1 MPKKI
6 LLVSAT
12 HAEMMKTQ
20 DSNFE
25 SLVAGVGIVATTFAL
40 TQRLTES
47 NFDLVI
53 DLGIAG
59 SFNPAFGIGFVVQ
72 VVSDRFSELGVED
85 NGRFIPA
92 DEMKLAKKE
101 DVFFEAVIRID
112 SLPEADGITVNRVHG
127 TAESINSVRQQF
139 NPDIESM
146 EGASVAYVCQKF
158 NIPWVQIR
166 SISNKIEPRNR
177 DDWNIPLA
185 IQNLHTEVSKYLEM
199 VSK

>member
-1 MPKKI
+1 
-6 LLVSAT
+6 
-12 HAEMMKTQ
+12 
-20 DSNFE
+20 
-25 SLVAGVGIVATTFAL
+25 
-40 TQRLTES
+40 
-47 NFDLVI
+47 
-53 DLGIAG
+53 
-59 SFNPAFGIGFVVQ
+59 

>member
-25 SLVAGVGIVATTFAL
+25 SLIAGVGMVATTFAL

-101 DVFFEAVIRID
+101 NVFFEADIRID

-127 TAESINSVRQQF
+127 TTETIDSIRQHL

-146 EGASVAYVCQKF
+146 EGAAVAFVCQQF

-177 DDWNIPLA
+177 DAWNIPLA
-185 IQNLHTEVSKYLEM
+185 IQNLHTEVSKYLKM

>member
-12 HAEMMKTQ
+12 PAEMMKTQ

-25 SLVAGVGIVATTFAL
+25 SLVTGVGMVATTFTL
-40 TQRLTES
+40 TQKLIE
-47 NFDLVI
+47 NHFDLII

-59 SFNPAFGIGFVVQ
+59 SFNPVFEIGSVVQ

-101 DVFFEAVIRID
+101 DVVFTTDIRINF
-112 SLPEADGITVNRVHG
+112 LPEAHGITVNRVHG
-127 TAESINSVRQQF
+127 TGETIDSARQQF

-146 EGASVAYVCQKF
+146 EGAAIAYVCQKF

-166 SISNKIEPRNR
+166 SVSNKVEPRNR
-177 DDWNIPLA
+177 DAWNIPLA
-185 IQNLHTEVSKYLEM
+185 IENLHTEVSKYLEI

>member
-25 SLVAGVGIVATTFAL
+25 SLVAGVGMVATTFAL

-101 DVFFEAVIRID
+101 NVFFEADIRID

-127 TAESINSVRQQF
+127 TTETIDSIRQHL

-146 EGASVAYVCQKF
+146 EGAAVAFVCQQF

-177 DDWNIPLA
+177 DAWNIPLA
-185 IQNLHTEVSKYLEM
+185 IQNLHTEVSKYLKM

>member
-25 SLVAGVGIVATTFAL
+25 SLVAGVGMVATTFAL

-101 DVFFEAVIRID
+101 DVFFEADIRID

-127 TAESINSVRQQF
+127 TTETIDSIRQHL

-146 EGASVAYVCQKF
+146 EGAAVAFVCQQF

-177 DDWNIPLA
+177 DAWNIPLA
-185 IQNLHTEVSKYLEM
+185 IQNLHTEVSKYLKM

>member
-12 HAEMMKTQ
+12 PAEMMKTQ

-25 SLVAGVGIVATTFAL
+25 SLVTGVGMVATTFAL
-40 TQRLTES
+40 TQKLTES
-47 NFDLVI
+47 HFDLII

-59 SFNPAFGIGFVVQ
+59 SFNPAFGIGSVVQ
-72 VVSDRFSELGVED
+72 IIADRFSELGVED

-92 DEMKLAKKE
+92 DEMKLTKKE
-101 DVFFEAVIRID
+101 DVFFKTEIRVNSLSEAH
-112 SLPEADGITVNRVHG
+112 GITVNRVHG
-127 TAESINSVRQQF
+127 TGETIDSARQQF

-158 NIPWVQIR
+158 NTPWVQIR
-166 SISNKIEPRNR
+166 SVSNKVEPRNR
-177 DDWNIPLA
+177 DAWNIPLA
-185 IQNLHTEVSKYLEM
+185 IENLHTEVSKYLEI

>member
-25 SLVAGVGIVATTFAL
+25 SLVAGVGMVATTFAL

-101 DVFFEAVIRID
+101 NVFFEAVIRID

-127 TAESINSVRQQF
+127 TTETIDSIRQHL

-146 EGASVAYVCQKF
+146 EGAAVAFVCQQF

-166 SISNKIEPRNR
+166 SISNKIEPRHR
-177 DDWNIPLA
+177 DAWNIPY
-185 IQNLHTEVSKYLEM
+185 LHTEVSKYLKM